1 MIVARTDS
9 FRTNGLDEA
18 LRRVCLAVLP
28 YWLLAHTHPRVH
40 ARINRAHKRTCA
52 QHAHSH
58 EHAHP
63 PVPWLVCV
71 RARVIAPVDAMHAQ
85 GTYPRTCSCGQVRA
99 FADVGADVVFIDG
112 LKSKADVT
120 ALAKLG
126 RELRVHTMVAAPR
139 CGQAAPV
146 QAVGQAAALAGSLA
160 WMRARMLRASWLR
173 LEAIVK

>member
-1 MIVARTDS
+1 M
-9 FRTNGLDEA
+9 
-18 LRRVCLAVLP
+18 
-28 YWLLAHTHPRVH
+28 
-40 ARINRAHKRTCA
+40 
-52 QHAHSH
+52 
-58 EHAHP
+58 
-63 PVPWLVCV
+63 
-71 RARVIAPVDAMHAQ
+71 
-85 GTYPRTCSCGQVRA
+85 RA

-146 QAVGQAAALAGSLA
+146 QAIGQAAALVGSLA
-160 WMRARMLRASWLR
+160 WMRVRMLRASWLR